1 MTKQKQL
8 AREVALKLMVKAVKI
23 PAAQF
28 YTRPIPAQARIR
40 LPSHEPSIAR
50 TPSFENLEQGA
61 QYLWGKCYQLA
72 VVPTRTDPE
81 VVLRG
86 RKIILPARIGADEK
100 ATHRLLNDWYRSQV
114 QRAVPGLIAKW
125 EMLMGVRAAEFIVV
139 NMRGK
144 WGSCCPDSK
153 LIQLNT
159 ELAKKPPECLEYI
172 VVHEMVH
179 LIEPTHNRRFEIL
192 MNQFMPK
199 WQSCRGTLNRPPV
212 QHERW
217 TY

>member
-8 AREVALKLMVKAVKI
+8 AREVALRLMVKSVKR
-23 PAAQF
+23 PAATF
-28 YTRPIPAQARIR
+28 YARPVPAPVHIR
-40 LPSHEPSIAR
+40 LPRRELSAASTA
-50 TPSFENLEQGA
+50 SFKNLEKGPH
-61 QYLWGKCYQLA
+61 YLWGKCYPLT
-72 VVPTRTDPE
+72 VVPTLADPE

-86 RKIILPARIGADEK
+86 RKIILRTQIGADEK
-100 ATHRLLNDWYRSQV
+100 AAQRLLDEWYRSQV
-114 QRAVPGLIAKW
+114 QWALSSLIAKW
-125 EMLMGVRAAEFIVV
+125 ELLIGVRETNFILLK
-139 NMRGK
+139 MKGK
-144 WGSCCPDSK
+144 WGACIADSK

-179 LIEPTHNRRFEIL
+179 LIEPAHNRRFEIL